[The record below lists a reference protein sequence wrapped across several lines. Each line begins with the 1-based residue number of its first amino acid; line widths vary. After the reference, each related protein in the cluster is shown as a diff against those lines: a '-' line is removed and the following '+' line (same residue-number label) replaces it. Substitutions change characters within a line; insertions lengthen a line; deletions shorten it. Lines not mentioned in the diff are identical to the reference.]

1 MLCLATNEGR
11 EDTQTQKKK
20 KKKEREEMR
29 MKRKEI
35 KSLVY
40 FWK

>member
-11 EDTQTQKKK
+11 EDKRKMK
-20 KKKEREEMR
+20 NRKEMR

-40 FWK
+40 I

>member
-1 MLCLATNEGR
+1 MFCLVTNEGR
-11 EDTQTQKKK
+11 EERKKK
-20 KKKEREEMR
+20 NNRKEMR

-40 FWK
+40 IWK